1 VIRERRYRSINKARA
16 MNEVEATGPRGDK
29 KDGAPIAFFRAFSQS
44 SLSFP
49 PNIIPHFFPS

>member
-1 VIRERRYRSINKARA
+1 